1 MTKKLISVVLM
12 MVFLIGLCACE
23 KKSAN
28 EATGEVSLMESETS
42 TISAFLSDEIKTE
55 NLSAKEMKLY
65 VLMAMM
71 EDWSQANVFATQA
84 IQELGEAKF
93 KDSKE
98 SHSKALEKIQLAKKR
113 IQACIASPNLIE
125 SKFNEIEED
134 YSKIIGWLDD
144 PETNVIKIMQAE
156 YDLAEKENY
165 VMDVLQCFNNLYCIR
180 EFDELP
186 DEEAANSLKD
196 YWWKF
201 QFPEEIECPETIKE
215 EELYLIWA
223 KQFSGDFEQSE
234 EFMTQLK
241 TLRENDELGSKESNS
256 SWALFIE
263 IFLFLL

>member
-12 MVFLIGLCACE
+12 VVFLIGLCACG
-23 KKSAN
+23 KKSSN
-28 EATGEVSLMESETS
+28 ETTGAVSLTQIETS

-55 NLSAKEMKLY
+55 NLSAKEMKVY
-65 VLMAMM
+65 VMVAMM
-71 EDWSQANVFATQA
+71 EDWSQANAFATQA
-84 IQELGEAKF
+84 IQEFGEVKF
-93 KDSKE
+93 EESKE

-165 VMDVLQCFNNLYCIR
+165 IMNVLQCFNNLYCIR

-223 KQFSGDFEQSE
+223 KQFSGNFEQSE
-234 EFMTQLK
+234 EFMIQLK
-241 TLRENDELGSKESNS
+241 TLREKDDLGSKESNS
-256 SWALFIE
+256 TWAQLME
-263 IFLFLL
+263 AFLFSS